1 MGFWDGIVNMK
12 RFGRINE
19 GEIRFIYLDDG
30 NDVVGEISSLRS
42 KITTYNGRAIHS
54 SISELV

>member
-42 KITTYNGRAIHS
+42 KIST
-54 SISELV
+54 